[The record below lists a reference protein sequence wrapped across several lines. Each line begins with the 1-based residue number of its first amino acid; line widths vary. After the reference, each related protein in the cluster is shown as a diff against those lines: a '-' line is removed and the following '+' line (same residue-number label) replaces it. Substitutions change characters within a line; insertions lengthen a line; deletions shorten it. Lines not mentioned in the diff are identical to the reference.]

1 MNKKAEKKENRKT
14 LPDKVDE
21 ALKAVAKGK
30 ISLSLAAGKLG
41 LTVEELINEAV
52 KRNVKI
58 FNVKNDVKNIIR
70 ERRSKGK

>member
-1 MNKKAEKKENRKT
+1 MNKKENRKT

>member
-1 MNKKAEKKENRKT
+1 MNKKENRKA
-14 LPDKVDE
+14 LPDEVDE

>member
-1 MNKKAEKKENRKT
+1 MNKKENRKT

-58 FNVKNDVKNIIR
+58 FNVKNIIR